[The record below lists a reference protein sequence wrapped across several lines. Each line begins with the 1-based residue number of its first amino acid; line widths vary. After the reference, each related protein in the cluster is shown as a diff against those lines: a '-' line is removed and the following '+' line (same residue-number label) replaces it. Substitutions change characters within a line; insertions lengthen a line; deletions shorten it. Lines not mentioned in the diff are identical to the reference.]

1 MIKNLVHIF
10 LQAQAGSVRRKA
22 KGAILEAAAL
32 GMIGLSVTL
41 FFLGSFLWLSV
52 QMEPWMAAVFLGILA
67 LLAGIIL
74 MLVGRSVFRRKE
86 ADPHEQAMSVVKGLG
101 LLSED
106 GQTSLGK
113 AETEQE
119 SGPIMV
125 ASALAAGLILGRSIN
140 R

>member
-10 LQAQAGSVRRKA
+10 LQAQASNVRRKA

-32 GMIGLSVTL
+32 GMMGLSVTL
-41 FFLGSFLWLSV
+41 FFLGTFLWLSV
-52 QMEPWMAAVFLGILA
+52 RMEPWMAAVLLGILA

-74 MLVGRSVFRRKE
+74 MLVGRSVFRGKE

-106 GQTSLGK
+106 GQTSSGK
-113 AETEQE
+113 AGTEQE
-119 SGPIMV
+119 SGPVMV